1 MLESFKI
8 YNGGVKLYF
17 GRDVVS
23 RIKRYLKQ
31 YKNLLIVTGR
41 KSATISGALP
51 DVSRILDEL
60 GIDYRVYSGVRA
72 NPDTSIVEG
81 IVEEYRGYG
90 SDGFIA
96 IGGGS
101 VIDAVKAARAVIAGG
116 GRIEDYLLGG
126 RKPPVNQPF
135 LLAVNLTHGTG
146 TEIDR
151 YSVVTITREKLKI
164 GFSAGYP
171 DISIDDPYYT
181 RTLPRNQTIYTSLD
195 AFAHAVE
202 SATSTLSSPYTRLL
216 AREAVKLIVEYLPRS
231 LEDPGDLEA
240 RYWLLYASMIAGI
253 GIDHGA
259 THLGHGLEHVLS
271 GFNPDLPH
279 GAGLGILYRKL
290 IEVFYQYFPE
300 TLAEILKPLN
310 ENLKPRS
317 EDAVKARRAYEE
329 FLERIGFSEKLR
341 DYGFDEDI
349 VGEAASFYM
358 ENPVMRKYHGLS
370 TIRVTRDLVKNI
382 LLCAL

>member
-1 MLESFKI
+1 MLESFNV
-8 YNGGVKLYF
+8 YNGGVRLYF
-17 GRDVVS
+17 GRDVVPK
-23 RIKRYLKQ
+23 IKKHLKQ
-31 YKNLLIVTGR
+31 YRKLLIVTGR
-41 KSATISGALP
+41 RSAVASGALP
-51 DVSRILDEL
+51 DIRRILEEL
-60 GIDYRVYSGVRA
+60 SIDYRVYSGVRA
-72 NPDTSIVEG
+72 NPDTRIIEEV
-81 IVEEYRGYG
+81 VEEYRGHG
-90 SDGFIA
+90 SEGFIA

-101 VIDAVKAARAVIAGG
+101 VIDAAKATRVVVAGG
-116 GRIEDYLLGG
+116 GRIEDYLLGK
-126 RKPPVNQPF
+126 RKPPASQPF

-164 GFSAGYP
+164 GFGAGYP
-171 DISIDDPYYT
+171 DVSIDDPYYT
-181 RTLPRNQTIYTSLD
+181 RTLPRNQSIYTSLD
-195 AFAHAVE
+195 ALAHAVE

-231 LEDPGDLEA
+231 LEDPEDLEA

-271 GFNPDLPH
+271 GFNPGLPH
-279 GAGLGILYRKL
+279 GAGLGMLYRKL

-300 TLAEILKPLN
+300 TLSEILKPLD
-310 ENLKPRS
+310 ENLKPRP
-317 EDAVKARRAYEE
+317 EDALKARRAYEE
-329 FLERIGFSEKLR
+329 FLDRIGFSEKLS

-349 VGEAASFYM
+349 LGEAASFYM

-370 TIRVTRDLVKNI
+370 PIRVTGDLVKNI
-382 LLCAL
+382 FLCVL